1 MNSNSMSKQDHSV
14 NDILTHALTTAA
26 AKDDHM
32 TLAHPTT
39 QSMAPSTPGEYRPMP
54 TIQRPGLPVQAIQG
68 TGYPTP
74 LSGPRF
80 TTNRPDR
87 SLRPCLKPG
96 YVLRGD
102 TIHSPNFNP
111 TSKDR
116 DTPEREFKP
125 ETSKSVHFP
134 VDGVG
139 TDPEYNEPRS
149 QVVQSD
155 ITGSTYRPAMPS
167 NLSSSAPVSANPAEP
182 KNSLPYYGYDGS
194 SPGGIQESYRP
205 PQPPHWR
212 HGSDGSLISRDR
224 SSPDSR
230 TIQVPEP
237 SRWDVVFRSIAP
249 ISPTAARGVE
259 PSRYAGASDRIGHGY
274 VPMGSVHGNT
284 VPQLPARLYE
294 LQMIGLQKKLKGI
307 SDGYGGDPFNPAN
320 QSADISDE
328 ENTAL
333 WMTNLPP
340 NCDHKM
346 LLSAVRDCGKI
357 YACVVNPP
365 TDATGG
371 SHMTAAAKL
380 VFFDRAGA
388 ENLLRQAHE
397 GRFKV
402 GGCVPRVR
410 LNRIKS
416 AAREPGPHCR
426 VLHIEGP
433 PELVNTACLH
443 RFFAGK
449 FTFELEDVATVYRS
463 PQRVRQEWRF
473 GSYRCQAE
481 AARQSIH
488 REKERFDLADAER
501 ALWDRVNVHFGVDPC
516 AP

>member
-1 MNSNSMSKQDHSV
+1 MNSNGMSKQGHIANGV
-14 NDILTHALTTAA
+14 LTHTSTDAA
-26 AKDDHM
+26 AKGDHV
-32 TLAHPTT
+32 TLVHSATR
-39 QSMAPSTPGEYRPMP
+39 SMAPSTPGEFRPMP
-54 TIQRPGLPVQAIQG
+54 TLQRPGMPVQAILG
-68 TGYPTP
+68 TGYLTP
-74 LSGPRF
+74 LSGPRSAA
-80 TTNRPDR
+80 NLRDK
-87 SLRPCLKPG
+87 SLSRPCIKPS
-96 YVLRGD
+96 YVPRGD
-102 TIHSPNFNP
+102 IIHSPNFAP
-111 TSKDR
+111 ASEDR
-116 DTPEREFKP
+116 DTPERKFKH

-139 TDPEYNEPRS
+139 MDPEYNDPMI
-149 QVVQSD
+149 QVGQSN
-155 ITGSTYRPAMPS
+155 ISTWRPPMPS
-167 NLSSSAPVSANPAEP
+167 KLSSSAPMSADPTGLED
-182 KNSLPYYGYDGS
+182 SRPYYGYPDS
-194 SPGGIQESYRP
+194 SPWGSQQT
-205 PQPPHWR
+205 PQRSPWR
-212 HGSDGSLISRDR
+212 HPSDTTLISINH
-224 SSPDSR
+224 SSQGNQTTPA
-230 TIQVPEP
+230 PEP
-237 SRWDVVFRSIAP
+237 SLW
-249 ISPTAARGVE
+249 GG
-259 PSRYAGASDRIGHGY
+259 PSRSVGPIFPAGSEQPRPAGPSDEASRGY
-274 VPMGSVHGNT
+274 IPMGSVHGNM
-284 VPQLPARLYE
+284 VSQLPAGLYE

-307 SDGYGGDPFNPAN
+307 SEGYGGDPFNPAN

-340 NCDHKM
+340 DCNHKM
-346 LLSAVRDCGKI
+346 LLSAVRGCGKI

-365 TDATGG
+365 TDAAGG

-388 ENLLRQAHE
+388 ENLLDKARQ
-397 GRFKV
+397 GQFRV

-433 PELVNTACLH
+433 PELVNTPFLYS
-443 RFFAGK
+443 FFAAR
-449 FTFELEDVATVYRS
+449 FTFELEDVLTIYRT

-488 REKERFDLADAER
+488 REKERLDLADAER

>member
-1 MNSNSMSKQDHSV
+1 MDSNGMSKQDYSA
-14 NDILTHALTTAA
+14 NDLLTHALTAA
-26 AKDDHM
+26 ATRGDHV
-32 TLAHPTT
+32 TLVHSTT
-39 QSMAPSTPGEYRPMP
+39 RSTAPSTPGESRPMP
-54 TIQRPGLPVQAIQG
+54 TIQRPGMPVQPILG
-68 TGYPTP
+68 TGYLTP

-80 TTNRPDR
+80 AMNRRDI
-87 SLRPCLKPG
+87 SLGRPCINHSYAP
-96 YVLRGD
+96 RGD
-102 TIHSPNFNP
+102 IVHSPNFAP
-111 TSKDR
+111 TPEDR
-116 DTPEREFKP
+116 DTPERKFKH

-139 TDPEYNEPRS
+139 MDPEYNEPMIPLA
-149 QVVQSD
+149 QSN
-155 ITGSTYRPAMPS
+155 ISTWRPPMPS
-167 NLSSSAPVSANPAEP
+167 KLSSSALISADPTGLED
-182 KNSLPYYGYDGS
+182 SRPYYGYTDSSPWGSQQTPQRSPWRHPTDTSLGS
-194 SPGGIQESYRP
+194 SSP
-205 PQPPHWR
+205 
-212 HGSDGSLISRDR
+212 
-224 SSPDSR
+224 SSQGHQTTP
-230 TIQVPEP
+230 VPEP
-237 SRWDVVFRSIAP
+237 SLW
-249 ISPTAARGVE
+249 GV
-259 PSRYAGASDRIGHGY
+259 PSRSVGPVVPTGSEQSRPVGLGDETGRGY
-274 VPMGSVHGNT
+274 IPMGSIHGNM
-284 VPQLPARLYE
+284 VSQLPAKLYE

-307 SDGYGGDPFNPAN
+307 SEGYGGDPFNPAN

-340 NCDHKM
+340 DCDHKM
-346 LLSAVRDCGKI
+346 LLSAVRGCGKI

-365 TDATGG
+365 TDAAGG

-388 ENLLRQAHE
+388 ENLLRRARE

-410 LNRIKS
+410 PNRIRS

-433 PELVNTACLH
+433 PELVNTPYLH
-443 RFFAGK
+443 RFFAAK
-449 FTFELEDVATVYRS
+449 FTFELEDVVTVYRT

-488 REKERFDLADAER
+488 REKERSDLAGAER